1 MSNPRISPNGVILFM
16 NKVMALILLIRKHV
30 ESYSLIETKYLI
42 VMRNS
47 TIIFDGIVKPFKEKT
62 RVVSSAFRKI
72 AKHNILSVFSLR
84 SRHVL
89 TDSKVVVQYYLSRT
103 PL

>member
-1 MSNPRISPNGVILFM
+1 MEYSVILSVQF
-16 NKVMALILLIRKHV
+16 KE
-30 ESYSLIETKYLI
+30 ESKLIEVNSSSSFIQLQESI
-42 VMRNS
+42 LVMRNS